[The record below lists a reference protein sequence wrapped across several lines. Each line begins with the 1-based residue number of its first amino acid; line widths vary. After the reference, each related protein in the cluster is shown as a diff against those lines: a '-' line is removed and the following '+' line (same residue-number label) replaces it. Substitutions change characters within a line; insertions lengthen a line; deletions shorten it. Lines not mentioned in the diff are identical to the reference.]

1 MCLPVATPC
10 RIPVFLP
17 SILISDWAGER
28 AETTWK
34 SEASSG
40 RTDPAPR
47 VRCSW
52 VSCHLSVKISQRYLA
67 AMSCVLLLAMR
78 MEGDKEFSRTPVDCW
93 ITSTNCN
100 NRLRLRTVRASRE
113 TVSALKQVSV
123 LPGEMEANI
132 MSVRWSSDADW
143 GIEATRLIRVESLQ
157 QAERNGRI

>member
-1 MCLPVATPC
+1 VCLPVATPC

-40 RTDPAPR
+40 RIDPAPR

-67 AMSCVLLLAMR
+67 AKVTR
-78 MEGDKEFSRTPVDCW
+78 
-93 ITSTNCN
+93 N
-100 NRLRLRTVRASRE
+100 SRE
-113 TVSALKQVSV
+113 RLSTAGSPAPTVII
-123 LPGEMEANI
+123 GC
-132 MSVRWSSDADW
+132 VR
-143 GIEATRLIRVESLQ
+143 
-157 QAERNGRI
+157 